1 MMKSSLKKTERKIK
15 RIFKLKNLL
24 IAYEKEKIYENKS
37 TQSLKVINLEIRI
50 EKYNQL
56 FHLSNILKERIQAF

>member
-1 MMKSSLKKTERKIK
+1 MKSSLKKTERKIK
-15 RIFKLKNLL
+15 RIFELKNLL
-24 IAYEKEKIYENKS
+24 TAYEKEKIYENKS
-37 TQSLKVINLEIRI
+37 TQNLKVINLESLI

>member
-24 IAYEKEKIYENKS
+24 TAYEKEKTDKKQINAKFKS
-37 TQSLKVINLEIRI
+37 NES
-50 EKYNQL
+50 
-56 FHLSNILKERIQAF
+56 

>member
-15 RIFKLKNLL
+15 RIFELKNLL

-37 TQSLKVINLEIRI
+37 TQNLKVINLESLI

-56 FHLSNILKERIQAF
+56 FYLSNILKERTQAF

>member
-15 RIFKLKNLL
+15 RIFELKKLLT
-24 IAYEKEKIYENKS
+24 AYEKKLENKS
-37 TQSLKVINLEIRI
+37 TENLKVINLESRI
-50 EKYNQL
+50 EKNNQL

>member
-1 MMKSSLKKTERKIK
+1 MKSSLKKTERKIK
-15 RIFKLKNLL
+15 RIFELKNLL

-37 TQSLKVINLEIRI
+37 TQNLKVINLESLI

-56 FHLSNILKERIQAF
+56 FYLSNILKERTQAF

>member
-15 RIFKLKNLL
+15 RIFELKNLL

-37 TQSLKVINLEIRI
+37 TQNLKVINLESLI

>member
-15 RIFKLKNLL
+15 LIFELKNLL
-24 IAYEKEKIYENKS
+24 TAYEKEKIYKNKS
-37 TQSLKVINLEIRI
+37 TQNLKAINLENRI

-56 FHLSNILKERIQAF
+56 FHLSNVLKE

>member
-24 IAYEKEKIYENKS
+24 TAYEKEKNYENKS
-37 TQSLKVINLEIRI
+37 TQNLNVINLE
-50 EKYNQL
+50 
-56 FHLSNILKERIQAF
+56 S

>member
-1 MMKSSLKKTERKIK
+1 MKSSLKKTERKIK
-15 RIFKLKNLL
+15 GIFELKNLL
-24 IAYEKEKIYENKS
+24 TAYEKEKIYENKS
-37 TQSLKVINLEIRI
+37 TQNLKVINLESLI